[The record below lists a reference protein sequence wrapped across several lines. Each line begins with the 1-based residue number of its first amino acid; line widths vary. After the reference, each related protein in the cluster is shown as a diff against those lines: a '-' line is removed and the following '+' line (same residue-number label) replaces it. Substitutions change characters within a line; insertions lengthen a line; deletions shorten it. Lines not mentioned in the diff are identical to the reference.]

1 MNLGATRSVVWSI
14 PPEDGAKEIEEYR
27 FTFGSCTMAGSGRY
41 WACLRDFNVWYEEQN
56 GKKLEEALKSKDSE
70 ERVEAA
76 RLQNLAN
83 NYGARAH
90 LTIKRLPVSGT
101 RLKSQPTGIH
111 SQASMMPCH
120 GRQHNRYAM
129 PLMRAIRA
137 CGSTKTVMLPKKTG
151 APTAASS
158 TNRQTASRCGDT
170 RQRGVRGRWHYLS

>member
-56 GKKLEEALKSKDSE
+56 GKKLEDALKSKDSE

-83 NYGARAH
+83 NYGAVMASLRKVEQRTRA
-90 LTIKRLPVSGT
+90 LDD
-101 RLKSQPTGIH
+101 
-111 SQASMMPCH
+111 
-120 GRQHNRYAM
+120 
-129 PLMRAIRA
+129 
-137 CGSTKTVMLPKKTG
+137 KTVAGEWSEIEKPTDWNTFSGFYDAVPWSAAQPLCDAAHACNPGLWLYQDSDAAKKNGG
-151 APTAASS
+151 A
-158 TNRQTASRCGDT
+158 NG
-170 RQRGVRGRWHYLS
+170 G